1 MLLEGALS
9 RNISVSN
16 RPEVEDRKYNVDFDA
31 YVERRRS
38 GERMASNN
46 LKATPILTP
55 FGLRI
60 GLSIGIE
67 MKPNEEMVRCGGESR
82 RGISAILI

>member
-16 RPEVEDRKYNVDFDA
+16 RPEVEDRKYNVNFDA
-31 YVERRRS
+31 YVEIRRS
-38 GERMASNN
+38 GERMSGNN

-55 FGLRI
+55 FVLKT
-60 GLSIGIE
+60 GLSTGIE
-67 MKPNEEMVRCGGESR
+67 MTPNVEMMHLGGESR